1 MELRKQ
7 SGKGRGGV
15 EGEEGGGERE
25 GRRSRG
31 EERRKSRGR
40 ERKGRGGRQHVQNK
54 RRIKVKSYL
63 FFFIYCRLMYT
74 RIPYMLSL

>member
-25 GRRSRG
+25 GRR
-31 EERRKSRGR
+31 
-40 ERKGRGGRQHVQNK
+40 RGGRVEGERGKGEEVGNMC
-54 RRIKVKSYL
+54 RIREGL
-63 FFFIYCRLMYT
+63 R
-74 RIPYMLSL
+74 

>member
-15 EGEEGGGERE
+15 EGGRGGGVE
-25 GRRSRG
+25 GK
-31 EERRKSRGR
+31 ERRKSRGR
-40 ERKGRGGRQHVQNK
+40 ERKGRGGRQHMQNK

-63 FFFIYCRLMYT
+63 FFIYCRLMYT

>member
-31 EERRKSRGR
+31 R

-63 FFFIYCRLMYT
+63 FFSYT
-74 RIPYMLSL
+74 VD